1 LPDEWVLPSFVP
13 RPAALLGFVPF
24 AGLIPFTGGRDISV
38 PPGPRAVRAWSS
50 TPRFIFAGMTGR
62 RLENTCD
69 LKRRSVV
76 RMIWLRLLGFDSRLR
91 SRARSTR
98 SNADPALG
106 FASCRVDG
114 HMAVHPSELEDRFGS
129 PASGAPRPSRF
140 SLAAQLQSAH
150 GFAATPSRRVFD
162 KEEDRFRGI
171 CSRRSHPC
179 HARCAGMLG
188 LPARISPSLQRIDG
202 ADAWLFPA
210 ASRLAGQAPC
220 LRFCTVREPRYDFTS
235 HEIHGEV
242 LQPI

>member
-1 LPDEWVLPSFVP
+1 VTFLSHRAHVPFVP
-13 RPAALLGFVPF
+13 GHPRP
-24 AGLIPFTGGRDISV
+24 GLFS
-38 PPGPRAVRAWSS
+38 PGL
-50 TPRFIFAGMTGR
+50 TGR

-76 RMIWLRLLGFDSRLR
+76 RMIRLRLLGFNSRLR

-150 GFAATPSRRVFD
+150 GFAATPSRRVFLT
-162 KEEDRFRGI
+162 KTKTGSEGFAREGHIPVMRVAPECLVCRRGI
-171 CSRRSHPC
+171 RRPFSVLMGLMPGFSRRLRGSP
-179 HARCAGMLG
+179 GK
-188 LPARISPSLQRIDG
+188 LP
-202 ADAWLFPA
+202 
-210 ASRLAGQAPC
+210 
-220 LRFCTVREPRYDFTS
+220 V
-235 HEIHGEV
+235 
-242 LQPI
+242 